1 MGGPACVS
9 DLPHILNLTTW
20 GIFDHPQLWVGIPF
34 KGLCMDISVELRSVT
49 KRFGDV
55 KAVDNV
61 SLEIK
66 QGEFFS
72 LLGPSGCGKTTTLRL
87 VAGFEE
93 PTTGEILIN
102 NRDVSNK
109 RPYERNVNTVFQ
121 NYALFPHLTVAGNLR
136 FGLERKKTPKQEI
149 DGLVEEALDL
159 VQMNEMGDRYPRQLS
174 GGQQQRIALARSLI
188 LRPEVLLLDEPLGA
202 LDLKLRKA
210 MQLELKNLQEKVG
223 ITFIYVTH
231 DQEEALTMSDRIAVM
246 EKGRLEQVG
255 TPEEIYDR
263 PNTRFVADFIGV
275 SNFFSGNVVTIEDDR
290 MHFVSEGGLEVA
302 LPIKQNLSQ
311 GDKIQFSI
319 RPEKIIIEPELDA
332 SRAENQFVGEI
343 VNRMFLGDSIHYIIA
358 LSEKEKI
365 TVFLKQKDTAQEQ
378 VSFSKGDKVSV
389 SWHKDSSVILAE

>member
-1 MGGPACVS
+1 
-9 DLPHILNLTTW
+9 
-20 GIFDHPQLWVGIPF
+20 
-34 KGLCMDISVELRSVT
+34 MDISVELRAVT
-49 KRFGDV
+49 KQFNDV
-55 KAVDNV
+55 TAVDNV
-61 SLEIK
+61 NLKIK
-66 QGEFFS
+66 RGEFFS

-93 PTTGEILIN
+93 PTQGEILIN
-102 NRDVSNK
+102 NQDVSSK

-136 FGLERKKTPKQEI
+136 FGLERKKTPKDKI

-159 VQMNEMGDRYPRQLS
+159 VQMNQMGDRYPRQLS

-210 MQLELKNLQEKVG
+210 MQVELKNLQEKVG

-263 PNTRFVADFIGV
+263 PKTRFVADFIGV
-275 SNFFSGNVVTIEDDR
+275 SNFFSGKVVAIEADKTN
-290 MHFVSEGGLEVA
+290 FISEGGLEVA
-302 LPIKQNLSQ
+302 LPVSQNLSQ
-311 GDKIQFSI
+311 GEEIQFSI
-319 RPEKIIIEPELDA
+319 RPEKIVVNPETDA
-332 SRAENQFVGEI
+332 SNVENRFTGEI
-343 VNRMFLGDSIHYIIA
+343 VNRMYLGDSIHYIIA
-358 LSEKEKI
+358 LSQLEKI
-365 TVFLKQKDTAQEQ
+365 TVFLKQKDTAQGQ
-378 VSFSKGDKVSV
+378 TSFAKGGKVSI
-389 SWHKDSSVILAE
+389 SWHKDSAVILGE

>member
-1 MGGPACVS
+1 
-9 DLPHILNLTTW
+9 
-20 GIFDHPQLWVGIPF
+20 
-34 KGLCMDISVELRSVT
+34 MDISVELKSVT

-61 SLEIK
+61 SLEIMR
-66 QGEFFS
+66 GEFFS

-93 PTTGEILIN
+93 PTDGQILIN
-102 NRDVSNK
+102 NQDVSNK

-136 FGLERKKTPKQEI
+136 FGLERKKTPKNDIE
-149 DGLVEEALDL
+149 GLVEEALDL
-159 VQMNEMGDRYPRQLS
+159 VQMNKMGDRYPRQLS

-210 MQLELKNLQEKVG
+210 MQVELKNLQEKVG

-255 TPEEIYDR
+255 TPKEIYDL
-263 PNTRFVADFIGV
+263 PKTRFVADFIGV
-275 SNFFSGNVVTIEDDR
+275 SNFFSGKVVAIDADK
-290 MHFVSEGGLEVA
+290 MNFLSEGGVEVT
-302 LPIKQNLSQ
+302 LPVKQNISPDE
-311 GDKIQFSI
+311 GIQFSI
-319 RPEKIIIEPELDA
+319 RPEKITINAESDA
-332 SRAENQFVGEI
+332 SKKENQFIGEI
-343 VNRMFLGDSIHYIIA
+343 VNRMYLGDSIHYIIA
-358 LSEKEKI
+358 LSEQEKI

-378 VSFSKGDKVSV
+378 VSFSKGDRVSV
-389 SWHKDSSVILAE
+389 SWHKDSAVILAE